1 MSIDHWYTVRCV
13 WDSIEAINIGEVLSG
28 RMPGVDAM
36 GDPVRKE
43 VLEKMTL
50 GSGHRQD
57 RAALLTRVTDSIFAI
72 STAAESCNAFLVSDW
87 FTLPESLLDSIAEED
102 GVLEQLKE
110 VFFRHEHINI
120 FQCAIDG
127 SHNLPV
133 IFHLPK
139 RMLRI
144 ASHRRFGKYLVPR
157 PSFLWSTTTLL
168 QALAGTPSLPISGNR
183 FWLRY
188 AAVSIIADLGPKR
201 LPKWRPK

>member
-72 STAAESCNAFLVSDW
+72 SAAAESCNAFLVSDW
-87 FTLPESLLDSIAEED
+87 FTLPESLLDRIAEGD
-102 GVLEQLKE
+102 GVLEQLNQL
-110 VFFRHEHINI
+110 FRHEPINI
-120 FQCAIDG
+120 LQRAIDG

-133 IFHLPK
+133 IFHFPK

-144 ASHRRFGKYLVPR
+144 AS
-157 PSFLWSTTTLL
+157 
-168 QALAGTPSLPISGNR
+168 
-183 FWLRY
+183 
-188 AAVSIIADLGPKR
+188 
-201 LPKWRPK
+201 